1 MTDPSARRRLCFD
14 GNMDGFGGVY
24 NAAGPSKQAV
34 DLHKCRNKP
43 AIFPGRQSPGFAS
56 GDGGAYL
63 GVAKRLVWDLMSA
76 VERLEDRRDE
86 TPPRPDLAA
95 SETSSVEAASSIE
108 AALTPSAAKSSARLR
123 PLLALAPYV
132 ARYRGRACLA
142 LISLTIAAITTL
154 LVPVAARRMID
165 FGFTPEGIARIN
177 SYFSVMIAVVAVL
190 AGASASRYYLVMT
203 IGERIVADLRR
214 DVFAHLI
221 SLSPAFFD
229 SARSGELISRLTAD
243 TTQIKSAVG
252 ASVSIALRNF
262 LLFVG
267 ATAMMVIT
275 SPRLSGFVLL
285 AIPVIVLPLV
295 AFGRWVRRLSR
306 NAQDTLADATS
317 YASELIGAIRT
328 VQAYTGE
335 RLANARFGGDVEQAY
350 EAARSST
357 SARSALTA
365 IIIFIVFTS
374 VVLILWIGSHDV
386 LTGSI
391 SPGRLGQFVLYAAFA
406 AAALGQLSEVWGE
419 VSAASGASERLFEI
433 LRVTSQITAP
443 AAPRAMPVPARGDVS
458 FEGVSF
464 AYPMRPDALAVDGVS
479 LSVRAGEKVAIVGPS
494 GAGKSTLFHLLLRFY
509 DPASGTISFDGVPI
523 RTADPH
529 EVRARIALVPQES
542 VAFAATARENIRF
555 GRPEATDAEV
565 ERAAELAHATE
576 FISRLPGGF
585 ETQLGERGVTLSGGQ
600 RQRIA
605 IARAI
610 LRDAPLLLLDEATSS
625 LDAES
630 ETLVQTALEELMRHR
645 TTLVIAHRLATV
657 LSCDRI
663 MVLDQG
669 RIVEQGTH
677 ASLVAAG
684 GLYARLARLQFEGV

>member
-1 MTDPSARRRLCFD
+1 MSAAEQLEDAQANAASLPGNPSAEPSLIEAQLTQSP
-14 GNMDGFGGVY
+14 
-24 NAAGPSKQAV
+24 AAG
-34 DLHKCRNKP
+34 R
-43 AIFPGRQSPGFAS
+43 
-56 GDGGAYL
+56 
-63 GVAKRLVWDLMSA
+63 AK
-76 VERLEDRRDE
+76 
-86 TPPRPDLAA
+86 
-95 SETSSVEAASSIE
+95 
-108 AALTPSAAKSSARLR
+108 LR

-132 ARYRGRACLA
+132 ARYRGRAFLA
-142 LISLTIAAITTL
+142 LIALTVAALTTL
-154 LVPVAARRMID
+154 IVPVAVRRMID
-165 FGFTPEGIARIN
+165 FGFSPEGIAMIN

-190 AGASASRYYLVMT
+190 AGASASRHYLVMT
-203 IGERIVADLRR
+203 IGERVVADLRR

-221 SLSPAFFD
+221 SLSPSFFD

-243 TTQIKSAVG
+243 TTQIKAAVG
-252 ASVSIALRNF
+252 SSVSVALRNMM
-262 LLFVG
+262 LFIG

-285 AIPVIVLPLV
+285 AIPLIVIPLV

-306 NAQDTLADATS
+306 GAQDTLAEATA
-317 YASELIGAIRT
+317 YASELVGAIRT
-328 VQAYTGE
+328 VQAYTAE
-335 RLANARFGGDVEQAY
+335 KLANARFGGEVEQAY

-357 SARSALTA
+357 KARSLLTA
-365 IIIFIVFTS
+365 IIIFIVFSS
-374 VVLILWIGSHDV
+374 VVAILWVGSHDV
-386 LTGSI
+386 AIGAMTQ
-391 SPGRLGQFVLYAAFA
+391 GRLGQFILYAAFA

-419 VSAASGASERLFEI
+419 ISAASGAAERLFEI
-433 LRVTSQITAP
+433 LHVKSSITAP
-443 AAPRAMPVPARGDVS
+443 AMPRALPLPARGDV
-458 FEGVSF
+458 VLDNISF
-464 AYPMRPDALAVDGVS
+464 AYPTRPDALAVDGVS

-509 DPASGTISFDGVPI
+509 DPSSGAISFDGVPV
-523 RTADPH
+523 RDADPR
-529 EVRARIALVPQES
+529 EVRAHIALVPQDS
-542 VAFAATARENIRF
+542 VAFATSARENIRF
-555 GRPEATDAEV
+555 GRPDASDAEV
-565 ERAAELAHATE
+565 ERAADLAHATE
-576 FISRLPGGF
+576 FIRRLPGGF

-663 MVLDQG
+663 MVMDQG

-677 ASLVAAG
+677 ASLVAAN

>member
-1 MTDPSARRRLCFD
+1 MEP
-14 GNMDGFGGVY
+14 
-24 NAAGPSKQAV
+24 
-34 DLHKCRNKP
+34 
-43 AIFPGRQSPGFAS
+43 
-56 GDGGAYL
+56 
-63 GVAKRLVWDLMSA
+63 AKRS
-76 VERLEDRRDE
+76 
-86 TPPRPDLAA
+86 P
-95 SETSSVEAASSIE
+95 
-108 AALTPSAAKSSARLR
+108 RLR

-132 ARYRGRACLA
+132 ARYRGRAVLA
-142 LISLTIAAITTL
+142 FISLTIAAITTL
-154 LVPVAARRMID
+154 AVPVAVRRVID
-165 FGFTPEGIARIN
+165 FGFTSDGIVMIN

-190 AGASASRYYLVMT
+190 AGASAARFYLVMT

-214 DVFAHLI
+214 DVFAHLM

-252 ASVSIALRNF
+252 ASVSIALRNVM
-262 LLFVG
+262 LFIG

-275 SPRLSGFVLL
+275 SPRLSGLVLL
-285 AIPVIVLPLV
+285 AIPLIVIPLV

-306 NAQDTLADATS
+306 NAQDTLAEATA
-317 YASELIGAIRT
+317 YASELVGAIRT
-328 VQAYTGE
+328 VQAFTSE
-335 RLANARFGGDVEQAY
+335 RLANARFGGEVEQAY
-350 EAARSST
+350 EAARTST
-357 SARSALTA
+357 RARAVLTA
-365 IIIFIVFTS
+365 VIIFIVFSS
-374 VVLILWIGSHDV
+374 VVSILWIGSHDV
-386 LTGSI
+386 LAGSI
-391 SPGRLGQFVLYAAFA
+391 TPGRLGQFLLYAAFA

-419 VSAASGASERLFEI
+419 VSAASGAAERLFEI
-433 LRVTSQITAP
+433 LRVKSAIAAP
-443 AAPRAMPVPARGDVS
+443 ATPLIMPAPARGDVS
-458 FEGVSF
+458 FENVSF
-464 AYPMRPDALAVDGVS
+464 AYPTRPDTLAMDGVS

-509 DPASGTISFDGVPI
+509 DPASGVISFDGVAI
-523 RTADPH
+523 NAADPH
-529 EVRARIALVPQES
+529 ELRSRIALVPQES
-542 VAFAATARENIRF
+542 VVFAATARENIRF
-555 GRPEATDAEV
+555 GRPDATDSEV
-565 ERAAELAHATE
+565 ERAADLAHATE
-576 FISRLPGGF
+576 FISRLPDGF
-585 ETQLGERGVTLSGGQ
+585 EAQLGERGVMLSGGQ

-663 MVLDQG
+663 MVMEQG

-677 ASLVAAG
+677 AELVAAN

>member
-1 MTDPSARRRLCFD
+1 MSAAEQLESGRGDPSPRHD
-14 GNMDGFGGVY
+14 P
-24 NAAGPSKQAV
+24 AAPEA
-34 DLHKCRNKP
+34 P
-43 AIFPGRQSPGFAS
+43 AIE
-56 GDGGAYL
+56 
-63 GVAKRLVWDLMSA
+63 A
-76 VERLEDRRDE
+76 VL
-86 TPPRPDLAA
+86 T
-95 SETSSVEAASSIE
+95 EA
-108 AALTPSAAKSSARLR
+108 AAKSGARLR
-123 PLLALAPYV
+123 PLLELAPYV
-132 ARYRGRACLA
+132 ARYRGRAILA
-142 LISLTIAAITTL
+142 LIALTVAAITTL
-154 LVPVAARRMID
+154 LVPIAVRRMID
-165 FGFTPEGIARIN
+165 FGFTPKGIALIN

-190 AGASASRYYLVMT
+190 AAASAARFYLVMT
-203 IGERIVADLRR
+203 LGERIVADLRR

-252 ASVSIALRNF
+252 ASVSIALRNI
-262 LLFVG
+262 LLFLG

-285 AIPVIVLPLV
+285 AIPVIVIPLV

-306 NAQDTLADATS
+306 GAQDTLADATA

-328 VQAYTGE
+328 VQAYTSE
-335 RLANARFGGDVEQAY
+335 RMANARFGGEVEQAY
-350 EAARSST
+350 EAARHST
-357 SARSALTA
+357 RARSVLTA
-365 IIIFIVFTS
+365 VIIFIVFTS
-374 VVLILWIGSHDV
+374 VVLILWVGSHDV
-386 LTGSI
+386 VTGSI
-391 SPGRLGQFVLYAAFA
+391 TPGRLGQFVLYAAFA
-406 AAALGQLSEVWGE
+406 ATGLGQLSEVWGE
-419 VSAASGASERLFEI
+419 LSSASGASERLFEI
-433 LRVTSQITAP
+433 LRVKSAISTPVS
-443 AAPRAMPVPARGDVS
+443 PRALPVPARGDVS
-458 FEGVSF
+458 FEDVRF
-464 AYPMRPDALAVDGVS
+464 AYPTRPDAWAIDGVS

-509 DPASGTISFDGVPI
+509 DPAEGRIAFDGVSV
-523 RTADPH
+523 RDADPR
-529 EVRARIALVPQES
+529 EVRARIALVPQDS
-542 VAFAATARENIRF
+542 VVFAASARENIRF
-555 GRPEATDAEV
+555 GRPDATDAEV
-565 ERAAELAHATE
+565 ERAAGLAHATE

-585 ETQLGERGVTLSGGQ
+585 EAPLGERGVTLSGGQ
-600 RQRIA
+600 RQRVA

-630 ETLVQTALEELMRHR
+630 ETLVQTALEELMHRR

-663 MVLDQG
+663 MVMDQG